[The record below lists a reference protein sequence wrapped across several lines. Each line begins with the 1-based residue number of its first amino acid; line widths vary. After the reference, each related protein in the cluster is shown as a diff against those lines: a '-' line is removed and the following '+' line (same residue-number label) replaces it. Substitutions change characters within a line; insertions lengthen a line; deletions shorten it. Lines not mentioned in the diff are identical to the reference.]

1 MTTRRLRGGLGGP
14 IIATGPLAPLRPP
27 PPPPPPHHRLRR
39 RYRPEEAEVG
49 AGRTDG
55 KKELRSF
62 VATLSYPLLLA
73 FLLRSL
79 PLRRPAPLPLLRMG
93 STNRIK

>member
-14 IIATGPLAPLRPP
+14 IIATGLLAPLRPLP
-27 PPPPPPHHRLRR
+27 PPTPHHRLRR

-55 KKELRSF
+55 K
-62 VATLSYPLLLA
+62 
-73 FLLRSL
+73 
-79 PLRRPAPLPLLRMG
+79 
-93 STNRIK
+93 